1 MPPSQVSPKTIWTVA
16 LHLLLIGGIIAVVYR
31 TGDVMAWIVL
41 SAFLAVA
48 LNAGVLGLER
58 RGLRR
63 RWAIG
68 VVFILA
74 GSAIAVAVSTIIPLV
89 VSQIAALVR
98 VAPDAIAKLE
108 NLAAVQAL
116 EEEYHVFAQLR
127 GWASQ
132 NAPHLA
138 QAAVSV
144 VTGALS
150 GVLSLGMVLVLTV
163 FMLLCG
169 NEFTEDLLAFVAERR
184 RAGVRSALRT
194 MQTTV
199 SAYVAGTVFI
209 ALVGGGVIG
218 TALLLAGSPYYLALG
233 FCTALLGLLPYLG
246 PVLAAVLVVSTT
258 FSTLG
263 SWPAAALL
271 GVFLIYGAIESN
283 VLQPVVQSRSIRMNP
298 LLVFLVMLVGTSL
311 AGMMG
316 ALLAL
321 PVAGATQAFVKQVLL
336 RENPM
341 EDDASA

>member
-1 MPPSQVSPKTIWTVA
+1 LSHEEDFAMPPSQVSPKTIWTVA

-31 TGDVMAWIVL
+31 TGDVMTWIVL

-132 NAPHLA
+132 NAP
-138 QAAVSV
+138 
-144 VTGALS
+144 TWP
-150 GVLSLGMVLVLTV
+150 
-163 FMLLCG
+163 
-169 NEFTEDLLAFVAERR
+169 RR
-184 RAGVRSALRT
+184 R
-194 MQTTV
+194 
-199 SAYVAGTVFI
+199 
-209 ALVGGGVIG
+209 
-218 TALLLAGSPYYLALG
+218 
-233 FCTALLGLLPYLG
+233 
-246 PVLAAVLVVSTT
+246 
-258 FSTLG
+258 
-263 SWPAAALL
+263 
-271 GVFLIYGAIESN
+271 
-283 VLQPVVQSRSIRMNP
+283 
-298 LLVFLVMLVGTSL
+298 
-311 AGMMG
+311 
-316 ALLAL
+316 
-321 PVAGATQAFVKQVLL
+321 
-336 RENPM
+336 
-341 EDDASA
+341 